1 MITFT
6 YVKHQESSLLLKY
19 IEAYNEVI
27 YQISG
32 VNAMSQHAHRQ
43 LLLGMASLF
52 IVMAIGRFAYTP
64 ILPFMQQEEH
74 MDGKGAGLLAT
85 INYLGYLIGAIIPM
99 FWIIKSKVVDVKIY
113 LVLNVLSTIFMGFT
127 SNFILWSIL
136 RLIAGLTSGTIF
148 VLASNVVLEALR
160 QAHKEGISGL
170 LYSAVGIGL
179 FSSSIFVFFYTDVNS
194 WKMTCIILGLFS
206 LALSLLVIFFMR
218 ENPDINVEAHHK
230 ATSKT
235 PFRLN
240 KTFMR
245 WFSIAYFCE
254 GAGYIITGTFLVAI
268 IKSIPAFSEYAAL
281 SWMFV
286 GLGAIPS
293 TVVWSMIAE
302 KMDYSKATYMA
313 FGLQIISVALPVF
326 SHHIVS
332 LIISSLIFGSTFLG
346 LTTLFMSKGQ
356 MLMLQTGGKSNFIA
370 TLTVIYSIGQMI
382 APFVSGYLIGDSGN
396 YNAALLF
403 ATAILIIGLISS
415 WISYRALN
423 KEAIQ

>member
-1 MITFT
+1 MN
-6 YVKHQESSLLLKY
+6 H
-19 IEAYNEVI
+19 
-27 YQISG
+27 
-32 VNAMSQHAHRQ
+32 HAHRQ

-64 ILPFMQQEEH
+64 ILPFMQHAEH
-74 MDGKGAGLLAT
+74 MSDQAAGLLAT

-99 FWIIKSKVVDVKIY
+99 FFIFKSKVVDVKIY
-113 LVLNVLSTIFMGFT
+113 LILNILSIILMGFT
-127 SNFILWSIL
+127 TNYILWSVL
-136 RLIAGLTSGTIF
+136 RLIAGITSGTVF

-170 LYSAVGIGL
+170 LYSVVGLGL
-179 FSSSIFVFFYTDVNS
+179 FSSSIYVFFFTDES
-194 WKMTCIILGLFS
+194 TWQMTWIILGAFS
-206 LALSLLVIFFMR
+206 LILGLLVIFFMK
-218 ENPDINVEAHHK
+218 ENPPVESHSSNN
-230 ATSKT
+230 TESKT
-235 PFRLN
+235 SHRLN
-240 KTFMR
+240 PTFMR

-302 KMDYSKATYMA
+302 KLDYSKATYMA
-313 FGLQIISVALPVF
+313 FGLQIISVCLPVI
-326 SHHIVS
+326 SHDIVS
-332 LIISSLIFGSTFLG
+332 LIISSLLFGSTFLG

-356 MLMLQTGGKSNFIA
+356 MLMFQTGSKSNFIA

-382 APFVSGYLIGDSGN
+382 APFVSGYLIGESGN
-396 YNAALLF
+396 YNSALLF
-403 ATAILIIGLISS
+403 ATVILIIGLVSS
-415 WISYRALN
+415 WISYRALQ
-423 KEAIQ
+423 KEKKRFKVFFYDKREWI

>member
-1 MITFT
+1 
-6 YVKHQESSLLLKY
+6 
-19 IEAYNEVI
+19 
-27 YQISG
+27 
-32 VNAMSQHAHRQ
+32 
-43 LLLGMASLF
+43 
-52 IVMAIGRFAYTP
+52 
-64 ILPFMQQEEH
+64 
-74 MDGKGAGLLAT
+74 
-85 INYLGYLIGAIIPM
+85 
-99 FWIIKSKVVDVKIY
+99 
-113 LVLNVLSTIFMGFT
+113 
-127 SNFILWSIL
+127 
-136 RLIAGLTSGTIF
+136 
-148 VLASNVVLEALR
+148 
-160 QAHKEGISGL
+160 
-170 LYSAVGIGL
+170 
-179 FSSSIFVFFYTDVNS
+179 
-194 WKMTCIILGLFS
+194 MTWIILGLFS